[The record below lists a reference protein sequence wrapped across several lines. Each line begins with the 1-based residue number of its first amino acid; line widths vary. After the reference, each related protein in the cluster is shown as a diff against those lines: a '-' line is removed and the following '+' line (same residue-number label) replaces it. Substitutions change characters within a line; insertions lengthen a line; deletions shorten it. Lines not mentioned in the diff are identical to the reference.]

1 MNVKYARAEALN
13 LLKKQNG
20 NYNRVAL
27 EVDMLLAHVLN
38 IDRVG
43 LITKDE
49 YVLESEEL
57 KRFWEFCERRVN
69 FEPMAYLVQKKEF
82 YGLEFY
88 VDENVLIPRPETET
102 LIELILP
109 HIKNNYNI
117 VDIGTGSGAIALTIA
132 KLCNNIEVTAID
144 ISENALCVAKKNAVN
159 ILGENNDVH
168 FICADALNYIPN
180 KKFNILVSNPPYIS
194 FNDKNNL
201 DKDLSYEPS
210 VALFAEDNGLHFYKS
225 LLKNI
230 DMYLYSGGK
239 FFFEIGYNQ
248 GESLLEVCREYKL
261 ENVFIEKD
269 LSLHDRFLICD
280 NYVGT

>member
-13 LLKKQNG
+13 LLKKENG
-20 NYNRVAL
+20 NYKTVIL

-49 YVLESEEL
+49 YVLETEEL
-57 KRFWEFCERRVN
+57 KRFFELCERRVN
-69 FEPMAYLVQKKEF
+69 FEPIAYLVHKKEF
-82 YGLEFY
+82 YELEFY

-102 LIELILP
+102 LVELVIP

-144 ISENALCVAKKNAVN
+144 ISENALCVAKKNAMN
-159 ILGENNDVH
+159 ILGKNNNVH
-168 FICADALNYIPN
+168 FICADALNYTPN
-180 KKFNILVSNPPYIS
+180 KKFNILVSNPPYVS
-194 FNDKNNL
+194 FNDKNSL

-210 VALFAEDNGLHFYKS
+210 VALFAEDDGLHFYKS

-230 DMYLYSGGK
+230 DMYLHSGGK

-248 GESLLEVCREYKL
+248 GDALLEVCREYKL
-261 ENVFIEKD
+261 QNVFIEKD